1 MLKKIYSD
9 AINIQK
15 KVKLNQKKISLKH
28 KKASVSHTKQVNR
41 VKKEFDKI

>member
-9 AINIQK
+9 VINIQK
-15 KVKLNQKKISLKH
+15 KVNQNQKKIDLKH
-28 KKASVSHTKQVNR
+28 KKASASHTKQVNR